1 MFEKIKQIIEK
12 LFNIK
17 NITTDTDIREDLGVD
32 SIGLLQLVMAIED
45 EFEIQVEEQDLEKIH
60 TVADIMEYIKENE

>member
-1 MFEKIKQIIEK
+1 MFEKIKQIIEE

-17 NITTDTDIREDLGVD
+17 DITTNTDIREDLGVD
-32 SIGLLQLVMAIED
+32 SIRLLQLVMAIED

>member
-1 MFEKIKQIIEK
+1 
-12 LFNIK
+12 
-17 NITTDTDIREDLGVD
+17 
-32 SIGLLQLVMAIED
+32 MAIED

>member
-1 MFEKIKQIIEK
+1 MFEKIKQIIEE

-17 NITTDTDIREDLGVD
+17 DITPDTDIREDLGVD

-45 EFEIQVEEQDLEKIH
+45 EFEIQVEEQDLEKIR

>member
-1 MFEKIKQIIEK
+1 MFKKIKQIIEE

-17 NITTDTDIREDLGVD
+17 DITTDTDIREDLGVD

>member
-1 MFEKIKQIIEK
+1 MFEKIKQIIEE

-17 NITTDTDIREDLGVD
+17 DITTDTDIREDLGVD

-60 TVADIMEYIKENE
+60 TVADIMEYIKKNE

>member
-1 MFEKIKQIIEK
+1 MFEKIKQIIEE

-17 NITTDTDIREDLGVD
+17 DITTDTDIREDLGVD

-45 EFEIQVEEQDLEKIH
+45 ELEIQVEEQDLEKIH

>member
-1 MFEKIKQIIEK
+1 MFEKIKQIIEE

-17 NITTDTDIREDLGVD
+17 DITTDTDIREDLGVD

-45 EFEIQVEEQDLEKIH
+45 EFEIQVEEQDLEKIR

>member
-1 MFEKIKQIIEK
+1 MFEKIKQIIEE

-17 NITTDTDIREDLGVD
+17 DITTDTDIREDLGVD

>member
-1 MFEKIKQIIEK
+1 MFEKIKQIIEE
-12 LFNIK
+12 LFNI
-17 NITTDTDIREDLGVD
+17 NDITTDTDIREDLGVD

-45 EFEIQVEEQDLEKIH
+45 EFEIQVEEQDLEKIR